1 MNPKQATETFWAFG
15 HPNILAIH
23 PTTFMFTKE
32 TCVSKRGDC
41 IVAVATDRSLAELNN
56 QFKDALKKPKAK
68 VTIIIE
74 AGDTKESITA
84 AGSPNLILNHPTD
97 IVIRKSNYV
106 CNRTLAVSAEKASID
121 LSRGLV
127 EKLKD
132 PKQRIKVTLT
142 VDT

>member
-1 MNPKQATETFWAFG
+1 
-15 HPNILAIH
+15 
-23 PTTFMFTKE
+23 MFTKE

-84 AGSPNLILNHPTD
+84 AGSSNLILNHPTD